1 MGFCRVY
8 YNMFSPPGQRFFI
21 EIIRRMLY
29 NEFKNIVLPGE
40 GHSRLLFPRENVPA
54 KERCHPVVNE
64 RTRLLKLW
72 WRDVCRAVKTYLAG
86 LDKLLILLAVFCS
99 AYGCVL
105 IRSAVLNQ
113 SGYSRTLP
121 VQVAAIAAG
130 FVLMLLLSAIDY
142 GLYRYFWGL
151 IGVVCIG
158 LLLTTLLIGQGREA
172 ADDAAWIRLGAISI
186 QPSEFVKVGFFIT
199 FSCHCAAMHEKLS
212 SLPSV
217 ILLCVHGAL
226 PIGFVILQR
235 DLGSA
240 AIFLFL
246 FIAMM
251 FMAGIRMRYFA
262 AGGLTAAVAIPLA
275 WFFLLNDFHRQRFLV
290 AFTPEVDPLGA
301 GYQQY
306 YGRMAI
312 GSGQFRG
319 LGLGQ
324 GIQTQSGFVSEAQN
338 DYIFAVAAEEL
349 GFLGATL
356 ILLLLTLLIVRILII
371 GIRAKNLQGRILCA
385 GAAAMFAS
393 QLIVNISM
401 CLCLAPVVGVT
412 LPFFSAGGSSM
423 VTCWAAI
430 GLVESVR
437 IHSQP
442 IRLQSG
448 GTVIPE

>member
-1 MGFCRVY
+1 M
-8 YNMFSPPGQRFFI
+8 
-21 EIIRRMLY
+21 
-29 NEFKNIVLPGE
+29 NEK
-40 GHSRLLFPRENVPA
+40 
-54 KERCHPVVNE
+54 K
-64 RTRLLKLW
+64 RLLKLW
-72 WRDVCRAVKTYLAG
+72 WRDVLRAVKNYFVR
-86 LDKLLILLAVFCS
+86 LDKFLVLLALACS
-99 AYGCVL
+99 FYGCVL
-105 IRSAVLNQ
+105 VRSAVLNQ
-113 SGYSRTLP
+113 TGYGRTVP
-121 VQVAAIAAG
+121 VQLASLAIG
-130 FVLMLLLSAIDY
+130 VVLMIILSALDY

-151 IGVVCIG
+151 VAAVCIG
-158 LLLTTLLIGQGREA
+158 LLLLTLIIGQGREA
-172 ADDAAWIRLGAISI
+172 ADDTAWIRLGSISI

-199 FSCHCAAMHEKLS
+199 FSCHCAMMREKLS

-217 ILLCVHGAL
+217 LLLCLHGAFPVGL
-226 PIGFVILQR
+226 VVLQK

-240 AIFLFL
+240 VIFFMLFL
-246 FIAMM
+246 AMM
-251 FMAGIRMRYFA
+251 FMAGIKRRYFA
-262 AGGLTAAVAIPLA
+262 IFGGAAAVALPVA

-306 YGRMAI
+306 YGRIAI

-324 GIQTQSGFVSEAQN
+324 GIQTQSGFVSEARN

-356 ILLLLTLLIVRILII
+356 ILLLLTLLIVRILLV
-371 GIRAKNLQGRILCA
+371 GLHAKNLQGRVICA

-393 QLIVNISM
+393 QLIINVAM
-401 CLCLAPVVGVT
+401 CLCLAPVIGVT

-437 IHSQP
+437 IQSRP

-448 GTVIPE
+448 GTVIPT